1 MNAAPVSKMLMPQSR
16 ANMWLQ
22 TKQTAR
28 AKWTSSRWQGPQ
40 EEAAKGKVGWD
51 SVFSNRRPDGSAI
64 VRGLDCHE
72 GEVLLRATSA
82 EKPTALDSAGFHM

>member
-28 AKWTSSRWQGPQ
+28 AKWTISPWEGPGGGSS
-40 EEAAKGKVGWD
+40 
-51 SVFSNRRPDGSAI
+51 
-64 VRGLDCHE
+64 
-72 GEVLLRATSA
+72 
-82 EKPTALDSAGFHM
+82 